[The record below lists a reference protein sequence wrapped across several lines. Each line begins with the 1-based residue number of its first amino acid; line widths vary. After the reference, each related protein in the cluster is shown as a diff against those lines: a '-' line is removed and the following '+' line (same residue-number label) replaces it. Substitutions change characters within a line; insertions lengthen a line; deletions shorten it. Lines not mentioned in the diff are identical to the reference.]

1 MPKHYKLHLYGNSCV
16 VVFLSSPH
24 VLLSHWTLG
33 FVLEPPGFK
42 GPLFLALSLT
52 LSLSISGPIRNTA
65 RSEGKHKQTLPL
77 WFIQPLKGTQL
88 SLYGGAIASLCDRL
102 HLTVLHISH
111 NPHIAFTQ
119 LWSPRPY
126 PQQSHSITLST
137 LFFIKTRTK
146 ETWSLTRSWRGKGC
160 FFIYSSIAPTHP
172 IQLVKGLMT
181 SWSHFNVIHRLLCWR
196 CREIDTER

>member
-1 MPKHYKLHLYGNSCV
+1 MPKHNKLHLYGNSCI

-24 VLLSHWTLG
+24 VLLSHCTLG
-33 FVLEPPGFK
+33 LCWSQQ
-42 GPLFLALSLT
+42 ALKAPYSSLSRSLS
-52 LSLSISGPIRNTA
+52 LSLSIAGPIRNTA
-65 RSEGKHKQTLPL
+65 RSEGKHKQTVPL

-102 HLTVLHISH
+102 HLAVLHISH

-126 PQQSHSITLST
+126 PQQSHSITIST

-146 ETWSLTRSWRGKGC
+146 EKWSLTRSWRGKGC
-160 FFIYSSIAPTHP
+160 CFFVPA
-172 IQLVKGLMT
+172 
-181 SWSHFNVIHRLLCWR
+181 
-196 CREIDTER
+196 